1 MTDRPMHTVPG
12 LFDRLNQI
20 YAAGEQA
27 LAEGRF
33 ADAVA
38 IYSEGLSL
46 DDHFRQRYVTMYA
59 QRAFARQRLGD
70 AMGAIPDYGRA
81 IEMEPPGN
89 QAQYHFHRGMCF
101 EQIGGHEE
109 HAIVDYG
116 KAIALYPDHP
126 GPFHLRGK
134 LFAGDLARYQEAI
147 EDFDRLLAM
156 QPHPEGYQLRGFAK
170 LNLGRG
176 GEAIADLV
184 ESNRL
189 APDVYTDY
197 LLAWAG
203 AVAPDDELFFRSM
216 EAVMRA
222 DVSYRPYFADNDD
235 YARFRGHPRF
245 VHLLG

>member
-1 MTDRPMHTVPG
+1 MADRPMHTVPG
-12 LFDRLNQI
+12 LFDRLSQI

-27 LAEGRF
+27 LNEQRF

-38 IYSEGLSL
+38 LFNEGISL

-59 QRAFARQRLGD
+59 QRAFAKQRLGD

-81 IEMEPPGN
+81 IDMEPPVN

-101 EQIGGHEE
+101 EQIGGHDE
-109 HAIVDYG
+109 HAVVDYG

-134 LFAGDLARYQEAI
+134 LYAGDLARYEEAI
-147 EDFDRLLAM
+147 ADFDRLLALR
-156 QPHPEGYQLRGFAK
+156 PHPEGFQLRGFSK

-176 GEAIADLV
+176 GDAIPDLL

-203 AVAPDDELFFRSM
+203 AIAPDDELFFRSM
-216 EAVMRA
+216 ESVLRA
-222 DVSYRPYFADNDD
+222 DPSYRPYFADNDD

-245 VHLLG
+245 QHLLG